1 MNTIGGGRSR
11 WFSVL
16 YPIVLAAM
24 LMHSIADDRKIH
36 VVYMGDLP
44 NDGVTS
50 AHHVSLLENVLGSAS
65 LAKESL
71 VYSYGRSFNGFAAKL
86 SPQEVAKFSKM
97 ERVVS
102 VIPNR
107 IWPESQSFNDEG
119 MTPTPA
125 RWRGECHPNITCNNK
140 IIGARYYNSDGIYDE
155 KEFKSPRDAKGHGSH
170 TSSIAAGREVPGV
183 SFFGLAE
190 GTATGGVPNARI
202 AVYKVCW
209 LGQNCGAADILA
221 GFDDAIADGV
231 DILSASIG
239 VGPPSPPFF
248 EDPVAIGAFHAM
260 KHGVLTSASA
270 GNDGPNWGSS
280 TNLAPWILTVAAST
294 IDRKFVTKLV
304 LGNGQTFIGSS
315 LDSFVL
321 DGVTIPLVWAGD
333 VANYSSGHNA
343 LYAQSCLPDGL
354 DSNKAAGNIILC
366 NGEFADFIGAMM
378 ANGAAAILPFP
389 HPYSNDVAY
398 TYPFPTIRVSRGDCD
413 AILEYIRTT
422 KNPIATILSG
432 ETLKDVMS
440 PSVVSFS
447 SRGPNRL
454 SPEILKPDI
463 TAPGVDILAA
473 WSPVAPPSSLE
484 EDTRV
489 VHYNVIS
496 GTSMSCPHVS
506 GVAAYVKAIHPEW
519 SPAAI
524 KSAIMTTASPMDPR
538 KNNDGEFAY
547 GAGHINPMPAADP
560 GLVYDAS
567 ESDYIHY
574 LCKQGYNATQINLV
588 TGRSNASCDG
598 VVPGRAWDLNYPT
611 FGLAVEDGQP
621 INATFTRTVT
631 NVGSANS
638 TYQVTTQMP
647 DLVTVEVSP
656 QLLSFSAVGEKKTFT
671 VKVSGPKIV
680 EQPIMSGA
688 IAWVNGVRAVRSPL
702 VVYTI
707 TPNSAMAGSQFM
719 STDHKSRFRGRPTN

>member
-1 MNTIGGGRSR
+1 
-11 WFSVL
+11 
-16 YPIVLAAM
+16 
-24 LMHSIADDRKIH
+24 
-36 VVYMGDLP
+36 
-44 NDGVTS
+44 
-50 AHHVSLLENVLGSAS
+50 
-65 LAKESL
+65 
-71 VYSYGRSFNGFAAKL
+71 
-86 SPQEVAKFSKM
+86 M

-107 IWPESQSFNDEG
+107 KLQLHTTRSWEFLNFSPMDIMPRAEGDDVIIGMLDTGIWPESQSFNDEG

-125 RWRGECHPNITCNNK
+125 RWRGECHQNITCNNK

-155 KEFKSPRDAKGHGSH
+155 QEFKSPRDADGHGSH
-170 TSSIAAGREVPGV
+170 TSSIAAGREVPGI

-231 DILSASIG
+231 DILSVSIG
-239 VGPPSPPFF
+239 GSPRPFF
-248 EDPVAIGAFHAM
+248 EDPIAIGAFHAM
-260 KHGVLTSASA
+260 KNGVLTSASA
-270 GNDGPNWGSS
+270 GNDGPDLGSS

-304 LGNGQTFIGSS
+304 LGNGQTLIGSS
-315 LDSFVL
+315 LESLSYELV
-321 DGVTIPLVWAGD
+321 GTTIPLVWAGD
-333 VANYSSGHNA
+333 LANYSAGFDTH
-343 LYAQSCLPDGL
+343 YAENCFRGGL

-366 NGEFADFIGAMM
+366 NGEHANFIGAMM
-378 ANGAAAILPFP
+378 ANGAAAILPFRD
-389 HPYSNDVAY
+389 PYIDVVY
-398 TYPFPTIRVSRGDCD
+398 TYPFPIIRVSRGQCD

-422 KNPIATILSG
+422 KNPIVNVHDG
-432 ETLKDVMS
+432 ETWNDVMS

-454 SPEILKPDI
+454 NPEILKPDI

-473 WSPVAPPSSLE
+473 WSPVAPPSGLK

-489 VHYNVIS
+489 VQYNVIS

-506 GVAAYVKAIHPEW
+506 GVAAYVKAIHPKW

-524 KSAIMTTASPMDPR
+524 KSAIMTTALTMDHR
-538 KNNDGEFAY
+538 KNNDSEFAY
-547 GAGHINPMPAADP
+547 GAGHINPMVAAKP

-567 ESDYIHY
+567 EADYIRY

-588 TGRSNASCDG
+588 TGQNNASCDG

-611 FGLAVEDGQP
+611 FGVAVEDGQP
-621 INATFTRTVT
+621 FNATFTRTVT

-638 TYQVTTQMP
+638 SYQVITQMP

-656 QLLSFSAVGEKKTFT
+656 QFLSFSAVGEKKTFM

-680 EQPIMSGA
+680 EPIMSGE
-688 IAWVNGVRAVRSPL
+688 IVWENDVHAVRSPL
-702 VVYTI
+702 VVY
-707 TPNSAMAGSQFM
+707 SATVGS
-719 STDHKSRFRGRPTN
+719 